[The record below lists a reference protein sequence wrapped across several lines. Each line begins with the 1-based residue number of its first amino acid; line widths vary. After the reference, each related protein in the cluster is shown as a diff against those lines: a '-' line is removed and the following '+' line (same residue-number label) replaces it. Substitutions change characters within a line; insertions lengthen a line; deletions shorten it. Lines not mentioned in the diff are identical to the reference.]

1 MNTFLISIRR
11 SAAALALAS
20 VCALGVTA
28 CASDAPVSP
37 AADATTSNTD
47 AAVGH
52 QENGAT
58 VTVTDPWIKA
68 TDGHMTGVFGTIKNN
83 SDAPLT
89 IEAVDFDGAG
99 KVELHETVIGQDGS
113 SVMQPAEGGF
123 TIPAGGEF
131 KLEPGANHI
140 MLMDLSKPIEVGAS
154 YDLTIH
160 FNDGST
166 TTMTAIAKEYTGA
179 QESYAPDGSLTNGG
193 HGDMS
198 GHEGHDD
205 MSGHGGHGDMSGH
218 DGHGDMASETP
229 AS

>member
-1 MNTFLISIRR
+1 MNTFPISIRR
-11 SAAALALAS
+11 SATVLALAS

-28 CASDAPVSP
+28 CASETP
-37 AADATTSNTD
+37 AAPAPEASTSNTD

-52 QENGAT
+52 QEHGAV

-68 TDGHMTGVFGTIKNN
+68 TDAHMTGVFGTIKNN

-89 IEAVDFDGAG
+89 IESVDFDGAG
-99 KVELHETVIGQDGS
+99 KVELHETIIGQDGS

-140 MLMDLSKPIEVGAS
+140 MLMDLTKPIEVGAS

-193 HGDMS
+193 HGGHGDMS
-198 GHEGHDD
+198 GHEGHD
-205 MSGHGGHGDMSGH
+205 
-218 DGHGDMASETP
+218 GHGDMANETP